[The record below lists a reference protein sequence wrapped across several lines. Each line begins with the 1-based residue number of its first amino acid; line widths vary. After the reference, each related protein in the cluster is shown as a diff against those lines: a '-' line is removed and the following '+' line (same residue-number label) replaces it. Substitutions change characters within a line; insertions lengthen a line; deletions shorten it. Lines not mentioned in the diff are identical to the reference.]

1 MTEQASPPSAS
12 EPTPLF
18 AALSDTLSRR
28 LPGFDELLAVE
39 RLSGGAS
46 QETYRLR
53 LRRNGDEATLALR
66 RAAGGEAAAEI
77 EIEGE
82 DRRPGLTVEARIM
95 QVAAAAG
102 VPEPEVHLVLE
113 PDDGLGEGFVMAWL
127 DGETLGARIVRSPEL
142 AAVRPQLARQCGEIL
157 ATIHAIDPVET
168 GLATQLTTLP
178 TEEFVH
184 LMWDEYKALDSP
196 QPMID
201 FTARWLLDNLPPDTE
216 HRLVH
221 NDFRNGNLMV
231 TPDGITAVLDW
242 EVAHLGDPM
251 RDLGWICTR
260 SWRFGRHDLPVGG
273 FGHYDDLF
281 AGYEAVSGRPVDPS
295 VVHFWEVFGSFWWA
309 IGCLKM
315 GDHWRHGPDPSVE
328 RPGIARRSSECQVDC
343 VNLLIPGVVTPLAPD
358 DGGDG
363 AADRSSTD
371 LPTTDELLASVTRFL
386 REDVMADT
394 GGRTAFLARVAANS
408 LDVVQRELAVGP
420 QLRRGERDRLQAL
433 LDVEPG
439 LPLHHLRRLLVD
451 GISAA
456 RLRLDDAEL
465 QAHLRTTVTQQ
476 AGIDQ
481 PRYPGY
487 QLAIGAID
495 GVDR

>member
-1 MTEQASPPSAS
+1 MTETAPPQSTDG
-12 EPTPLF
+12 PTPLF
-18 AALSDTLSRR
+18 TSLSEALARR
-28 LPGFDELLAVE
+28 LPGFDELLDVE

-53 LRRNGDEATLALR
+53 LRRGGEETVLALR
-66 RAAGGEAAAEI
+66 RAAGGAAAAGI
-77 EIEGE
+77 EIDGE

-113 PDDGLGEGFVMAWL
+113 PDDGLGEGFVMEWL
-127 DGETLGARIVRSPEL
+127 DGETLGARIVRAPEL
-142 AAVRPQLARQCGEIL
+142 AEIRPHLARQCGEIL
-157 ATIHAIDPVET
+157 AAIHAIDPVET
-168 GLATQLTTLP
+168 GLAPHLTALP

-184 LMWDEYKALDSP
+184 LMWDEYKSLDSP

-201 FTARWLLDNLPPDTE
+201 YTARWLLDHLPPVGD

-221 NDFRNGNLMV
+221 NDFRNGNLMI
-231 TPDGITAVLDW
+231 TPEGVTAVLDW

-281 AGYEAVSGRPVDPS
+281 AGYESVSGRPVDPT

-343 VNLLIPGVVTPLAPD
+343 VNLLIPGPVTPLVPAD
-358 DGGDG
+358 DRRSGDG
-363 AADRSSTD
+363 TAERSSTD
-371 LPTTDELLASVTRFL
+371 LPTADELLTSVTRFL
-386 REDVMADT
+386 RDDVMADT
-394 GGRTAFLARVAANS
+394 EGRTAFLARVAANS
-408 LDVVQRELAVGP
+408 LDIVQRELALGP
-420 QLRRGERDRLQAL
+420 LLRAGERARLDALLGIGDGTELPLLDLRRRL
-433 LDVEPG
+433 VEAIRSG
-439 LPLHHLRRLLVD
+439 HL
-451 GISAA
+451 G
-456 RLRLDDAEL
+456 LDDAAFQE
-465 QAHLRTTVTQQ
+465 HLRTTVTHQ

-487 QLAIGAID
+487 ELAVGET
-495 GVDR
+495 